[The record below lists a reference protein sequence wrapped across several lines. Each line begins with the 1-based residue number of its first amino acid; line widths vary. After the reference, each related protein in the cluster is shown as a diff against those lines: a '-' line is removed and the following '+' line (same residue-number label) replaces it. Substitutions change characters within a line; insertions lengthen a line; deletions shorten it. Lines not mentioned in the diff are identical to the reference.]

1 MKPFLPHMSHSKF
14 PSGLQGKAIEK
25 GIKLLIMDRRKL
37 VLCIFQ
43 RPIKSVEGLMH
54 LF

>member
-25 GIKLLIMDRRKL
+25 GIKLLIVDRKTL
-37 VLCIFQ
+37 VFFQ
-43 RPIKSVEGLMH
+43 RPIKSVEGLVN

>member
-25 GIKLLIMDRRKL
+25 GIKLLIMDRKNYFYVFFKDL
-37 VLCIFQ
+37 
-43 RPIKSVEGLMH
+43 
-54 LF
+54 